1 MRKFSGKKNR
11 DKAHYIEVYA
21 AMINDDGVIQKG
33 LFPDDNLYINENG
46 YPAGKD

>member
-21 AMINDDGVIQKG
+21 ATINDDGVIQKG
-33 LFPDDNLYINENG
+33 LVPDDNSYINENG